1 MSSRLEIEKICE
13 WCSKRFIAKKTTT
26 KYCSHDCNSKAYKSI
41 KRGDKI
47 KKVTEQIFI
56 EESQKPLKQ
65 LKERNYFK
73 IAEVALLLGL
83 SRQSVYNMIYSGKLK
98 TSQLSSRLSIVSLK
112 NIEEMLESSST
123 YETRKVKEPELITEF
138 YSINDIKTKFNVK
151 ESWIYRISKSR
162 NIPQILNKGKSY
174 LSKKHVDNYFKQKR
188 FFDNQNIKDWYSVA
202 EVGENYNMTLSA
214 IYSFVSA
221 NKIPKKKDGRTV
233 YYSKEHFDLAK
244 GRESPKEPEFYT
256 IAQAMKKYNLTQ
268 DSLYAHIRS
277 KNIPKIKEG
286 RFIKISK
293 SVVDRIF
300 EKPIIFY

>member
-138 YSINDIKTKFNVK
+138 YSINDIKTN
-151 ESWIYRISKSR
+151 SMSKR
-162 NIPQILNKGKSY
+162 VGFIEY
-174 LSKKHVDNYFKQKR
+174 LK
-188 FFDNQNIKDWYSVA
+188 A
-202 EVGENYNMTLSA
+202 E
-214 IYSFVSA
+214 
-221 NKIPKKKDGRTV
+221 
-233 YYSKEHFDLAK
+233 
-244 GRESPKEPEFYT
+244 
-256 IAQAMKKYNLTQ
+256 
-268 DSLYAHIRS
+268 
-277 KNIPKIKEG
+277 
-286 RFIKISK
+286 
-293 SVVDRIF
+293 IF
-300 EKPIIFY
+300 L